1 MSRPGFDPERWR
13 RPSWSPDRPLPYLL
27 GLWALAALAAFLPAP
42 WAPLLWWLL
51 AAPFLGLLRL
61 QLHPHRIPDRP
72 LVRTLALGLGLIE
85 VAALILGLR
94 ILGGAL
100 ALTGLPAA
108 QPISLIGGI
117 VAWTLLGRASAYRP
131 LRAWMAPL
139 PGRDAWVAWQYLRRL
154 PGPTA
159 VDPALRLDHLV
170 LSSWL
175 LLPWLLTLPELVRL
189 LPLAPLAYAV
199 FLFPALALWLV
210 DMDPQRP
217 GLSVEDRP
225 ETLIPSMTAE
235 ALVEMPDPVIDPGL
249 QLVAAVRRGDYASV
263 HHWLEAGASPDAA
276 PPPNAPDARNA
287 LQSAVAAGSVD
298 LVQLL
303 LGAGADCNSLFH
315 GRHALGEAVR
325 NGDHPE
331 VLQILL
337 NAGAAADLPEADGW
351 HALHHAA
358 RLADPALALMLV
370 RAGATVDAINPDG
383 LTPLG
388 LALQAGNTAV
398 ATQLL
403 DAGATLEPPGA
414 VPALHAAVTSM
425 DDAVEG
431 LQLLQLRRAD
441 FSRRDGAGQ
450 TALMLAAAAN
460 HPAQLGLLAAAGC
473 PTFAVDAE
481 GRNALMLA
489 AAAGANRALHALAGL
504 RVPVATVDGGGN
516 SALHHAV
523 AGQASRETVEI
534 LLGMGV
540 PIALRNA
547 DGLSAEEL
555 AFAQGRGDLA
565 RLLSPESTADDADAL
580 SLGVA
585 PSRGGSA
592 VLERGDRLVQACAQH
607 RTEVALQLIRQGAL
621 PQSVWVDALLAAG
634 ELLDRP
640 LIDAL
645 LAAGMRIDALAHPSP
660 QLALARRLPC
670 PAESLQRLLEAGA
683 SVDAEDGGDS
693 LLALICGRA
702 EDLAGVGAAA
712 APPLALLKAVL
723 AGGPALGL
731 RDREGH
737 LPLHYAVYHRPLDWV
752 QTLLQHGADPNAPD
766 RGGRSAVHHAI
777 VAPRADREA
786 LLRVLILA
794 GGDPAQPSVDGAT
807 AHGLAA
813 MAGEPALAAL
823 CDFRTGEHPRQRL
836 GPEEVPRAARDGRE
850 RLLLKLL
857 AMDLPVDARDER
869 QATALIHA
877 AGLGHYALVELLLS
891 RGAQIALRTDHGVDA
906 LAAAVLGGR
915 LEVVSL
921 LLDRGAPVNTDYA
934 GMTPV
939 ALAASRAD
947 PSMLQLLLQRGGR
960 VDADTAEQAPL
971 ALAIRAAL
979 RLSDP
984 APAFACI
991 DALLAR
997 RAAVD
1002 VRDTTGRTL
1011 LLYLCGSGSNAP
1023 VMPEGQVLL
1032 ALLGRLLAAGA
1043 AVNATD
1049 SYERNGAHWA
1059 CRHHQ
1064 PQVLALLLRHG
1075 VDTLKPDDMRRLPI
1089 DLVTARRRHE
1099 FLEVLDRAG
1108 AD

>member
-1 MSRPGFDPERWR
+1 
-13 RPSWSPDRPLPYLL
+13 
-27 GLWALAALAAFLPAP
+27 
-42 WAPLLWWLL
+42 
-51 AAPFLGLLRL
+51 
-61 QLHPHRIPDRP
+61 
-72 LVRTLALGLGLIE
+72 
-85 VAALILGLR
+85 
-94 ILGGAL
+94 
-100 ALTGLPAA
+100 
-108 QPISLIGGI
+108 
-117 VAWTLLGRASAYRP
+117 
-131 LRAWMAPL
+131 
-139 PGRDAWVAWQYLRRL
+139 
-154 PGPTA
+154 
-159 VDPALRLDHLV
+159 
-170 LSSWL
+170 
-175 LLPWLLTLPELVRL
+175 
-189 LPLAPLAYAV
+189 
-199 FLFPALALWLV
+199 
-210 DMDPQRP
+210 
-217 GLSVEDRP
+217 
-225 ETLIPSMTAE
+225 
-235 ALVEMPDPVIDPGL
+235 
-249 QLVAAVRRGDYASV
+249 
-263 HHWLEAGASPDAA
+263 
-276 PPPNAPDARNA
+276 
-287 LQSAVAAGSVD
+287 
-298 LVQLL
+298 
-303 LGAGADCNSLFH
+303 
-315 GRHALGEAVR
+315 
-325 NGDHPE
+325 
-331 VLQILL
+331 
-337 NAGAAADLPEADGW
+337 
-351 HALHHAA
+351 
-358 RLADPALALMLV
+358 
-370 RAGATVDAINPDG
+370 
-383 LTPLG
+383 
-388 LALQAGNTAV
+388 
-398 ATQLL
+398 
-403 DAGATLEPPGA
+403 
-414 VPALHAAVTSM
+414 
-425 DDAVEG
+425 
-431 LQLLQLRRAD
+431 
-441 FSRRDGAGQ
+441 
-450 TALMLAAAAN
+450 
-460 HPAQLGLLAAAGC
+460 
-473 PTFAVDAE
+473 
-481 GRNALMLA
+481 
-489 AAAGANRALHALAGL
+489 
-504 RVPVATVDGGGN
+504 
-516 SALHHAV
+516 
-523 AGQASRETVEI
+523 
-534 LLGMGV
+534 
-540 PIALRNA
+540 
-547 DGLSAEEL
+547 
-555 AFAQGRGDLA
+555 
-565 RLLSPESTADDADAL
+565 
-580 SLGVA
+580 
-585 PSRGGSA
+585 
-592 VLERGDRLVQACAQH
+592 
-607 RTEVALQLIRQGAL
+607 
-621 PQSVWVDALLAAG
+621 
-634 ELLDRP
+634 
-640 LIDAL
+640 
-645 LAAGMRIDALAHPSP
+645 
-660 QLALARRLPC
+660 
-670 PAESLQRLLEAGA
+670 
-683 SVDAEDGGDS
+683 
-693 LLALICGRA
+693 
-702 EDLAGVGAAA
+702 
-712 APPLALLKAVL
+712 
-723 AGGPALGL
+723 
-731 RDREGH
+731 
-737 LPLHYAVYHRPLDWV
+737 
-752 QTLLQHGADPNAPD
+752 
-766 RGGRSAVHHAI
+766 VHHAI